1 MNAQRTIAF
10 TMLSLEAAA
19 FGMLSE
25 TLFFSSSIVILAAL
39 SYFPILRFPFS
50 RRQVFWATS
59 VLAILFLIKYMI
71 SQHEFPLDQ
80 MAIRTPLAYAAA
92 QFVMTIQLRQMFDQ
106 HFVPCLPISFPLFG
120 VVVFLL
126 TGDILVH
133 GLRGVFYQV
142 LVFTYVL
149 LTGVF
154 CQLGHA
160 VRKQSRNQK
169 KNWSIYFIRA
179 NIFAV
184 IWLLGWLMATGLDRY
199 ERELDQLYYRLIE
212 PRTSGIA
219 SRAGFSSIS
228 RLGSLSKQFDAGSE
242 QVRLR
247 VKSTDEPGYLRG
259 RAFVQFFN
267 SEWHSEVGAH
277 NAPTIGVPPAGVT
290 TDILQEGTWFQLE
303 QAKSSHWIEYQI
315 WSDIPQHI
323 FAPLNT
329 PLVYAVAN
337 NMQFDNQDVLTS
349 RSLEHGYP
357 YLLYFPRN
365 QLPHRLESIQ
375 SLERLLQLPYDISPE
390 IIQLAD
396 QIFAGCK
403 TSAEKIARI
412 QTYFPN
418 NYQYELG
425 ISVPAGEDPLT
436 YFLLEKPNAHCEYF
450 ASGSALLLRL
460 AGVPCRY
467 VTGYVVRERNH
478 YDQFWIARNRHAH
491 AWVEAWDDQ
500 QGWVTVESTPS
511 SGQPDYRTPGSA
523 RQYWESFIGQFSRLK
538 AALQQGQWI
547 MAFSEAQL
555 PLALLVCGVALWF
568 GFRWGIRVCR
578 RRLQERAAFRES
590 PLHIQELHLLL
601 AQMDR
606 LMGKHQLIR
615 KPGETL
621 TQFSRRIQSQRV
633 SEWYQIYASS
643 RFMPETAATTEL
655 IVQLKRQLQEFRNQK
670 SLT

>member
-10 TMLSLEAAA
+10 TMLSLEAAI
-19 FGMLSE
+19 FGILSE
-25 TLFFSSSIVILAAL
+25 TLFFSASIVILAAL

-50 RRQVFWATS
+50 RRQVFWTTS
-59 VLAILFLIKYMI
+59 LLAISFMVKYML
-71 SQHEFPLDQ
+71 SQHEFTLDQ

-92 QFVMTIQLRQMFDQ
+92 QFVMTVQLRQLFDQ
-106 HFVPCLPISFPLFG
+106 HFVPFLPYSFPLFG
-120 VVVFLL
+120 VVVFIL
-126 TGDILVH
+126 TGDILIH
-133 GLRGVFYQV
+133 SSRGLYYQV
-142 LVFTYVL
+142 LVFSYVL

-160 VRKQSRNQK
+160 VRKQK
-169 KNWSIYFIRA
+169 KKQNKKWSVYIIRA
-179 NIFAV
+179 NVFAV
-184 IWLLGWLMATGLDRY
+184 VWLLGWLTATGLDRY

-212 PRTSGIA
+212 PRTSAIT

-228 RLGSLSKQFDAGSE
+228 KLGSLAKQFDSGAE

-267 SEWHSEVGAH
+267 SEWHSEVGNH
-277 NAPTIGVPPAGVT
+277 NAPIIAVPPAGVK
-290 TDILQEGTWFQLE
+290 TDILQEGTWFQMG
-303 QAKSSHWIEYQI
+303 QANSSSWIEFQI
-315 WSDIPQHI
+315 WTDVPGHI

-329 PLVYAVAN
+329 PLVNAVADS
-337 NMQFDNQDVLTS
+337 MQFDSQDVLTS
-349 RSLEHGYP
+349 RSLERGYP
-357 YLLYFPRN
+357 YLLFFPRN
-365 QLPHRLESIQ
+365 QLPHRPESAPA
-375 SLERLLQLPYDISPE
+375 LKRLLQLPYDISPE
-390 IIQLAD
+390 IKELAD

-403 TSAEKIARI
+403 TSAEKIERI

-425 ISVPAGEDPLT
+425 ISIPRGKDPLT

-450 ASGSALLLRL
+450 ASGTALLLRL

-500 QGWVTVESTPS
+500 QGWVTVESTPPA
-511 SGQPDYRTPGSA
+511 GQPDYDAPGSA

-538 AALQQGQWI
+538 IALQQGQWI
-547 MAFSEAQL
+547 LALSEAQL

-568 GFRWGIRVCR
+568 GFRWGIHIFRK
-578 RRLQERAAFRES
+578 RLRARAAFREE
-590 PLHIQELHLLL
+590 PLRIQELHLLL

-606 LMGKHQLIR
+606 LMGKHQLVR

-621 TQFSRRIQSQRV
+621 MQFSRRIHDQKF
-633 SEWYQIYASS
+633 SEWYAAYAST
-643 RFMPETAATTEL
+643 RFMPESAAAQEL
-655 IVQLKRQLQEFRNQK
+655 IVQLKQQLQQFRNRK
-670 SLT
+670 SLA